1 MRVPGPSLLSAHQ
14 PILRLARRLTPVQA
28 RLSLALAAGFLLV
41 GLVVAQ
47 PLVALA
53 ALTIAATVILL
64 VGGALSL
71 NALAQHLRCREID
84 LIDHLIAAEDAVC
97 LLVDRKDHS
106 VLRGNRRAQERL
118 DLTARPRIGA
128 LFEGLNADP
137 DGLVARLHAQALVQ
151 GHSRHEMLCGQDM
164 HCYMVTRA
172 TPEVMLWRLQIRDHS
187 DPRDSLPFF
196 IAQFDA
202 EGGGS
207 YLSPALRAALDRAG
221 MEEAGFRAAL
231 RSDPAPLLAALPE
244 PLPAGLSV
252 LHLTAPAGQEGE
264 AFLLLPPAMTLA
276 QDAPLDGADIDALDS
291 MPVAIARLRPDGS
304 FTYLNREARRL
315 LRLHSP
321 EPPPLSALLEGL
333 GRPVLE
339 WLADVAS
346 GRLKRSTEVLRLHN
360 DAEETYLRVT
370 LARPGHGL
378 GREVIAA
385 LSDVTELKSLE
396 AKFTQSQKMQAIG
409 QLAGGVAHDF
419 NNLLTA
425 ITGHCDLLLLRHDR
439 SDLDYPDLMQIQQN
453 TNRAA
458 ALVRQL
464 LALSRQQTLKFVTLD
479 LQDMMED
486 VIHLLNR
493 LVGEKITLSLRHGAS
508 VAPIRTDKRQFEQ
521 VLMNLVVN
529 ARDALPMG
537 GEIRI
542 ETDTITLRQG
552 ILRDGVLL
560 PAGEYTVIR
569 IRDDGTGI
577 PQPLLGKVFDPFF
590 TTKRPGEGTGLGL
603 STVYGIVKQSGGYIF
618 VESEEGVGTSFTLYF
633 TAQRPDAVQR
643 VEEAP
648 RKSLPPAALQARRAL
663 VLLVEDEAAVRSFAA
678 RALELQGHR
687 VIEADCGE
695 AALEILNDPE
705 IRPDFFVTDVIMPG
719 LDGPGWIA
727 QIRDRFPETPV
738 LFMSGYAEDSR
749 VAAQARISNASFI
762 GKPFSLA
769 EFTETVNAQMQ
780 RQSEAA

>member
-1 MRVPGPSLLSAHQ
+1 MLTYLQ
-14 PILRLARRLTPVQA
+14 PIVHLAQRLRLSQIRRLLV
-28 RLSLALAAGFLLV
+28 LAAVLAAV
-41 GLVVAQ
+41 GLVLPHAAIA
-47 PLVALA
+47 LVALMA
-53 ALTIAATVILL
+53 AATLL
-64 VGGALSL
+64 VLVAGAV
-71 NALAQHLRCREID
+71 ALRAAAEHLRRHEIG
-84 LIDHLIAAEDAVC
+84 LFEQVFAADDAAC
-97 LLVDRKDHS
+97 LLVNLHDHA
-106 VLRGNRRAQERL
+106 VIWANPRARARL
-118 DLTARPRIGA
+118 DLTESARIGA
-128 LFEGLNADP
+128 VFDGLSADP
-137 DGLVARLHAQALVQ
+137 DGLAARLHDRAQARGEFTHHLPA
-151 GHSRHEMLCGQDM
+151 GQNTCRFTIT
-164 HCYMVTRA
+164 HVTQNTA
-172 TPEVMLWRLQIRDHS
+172 LWRISVQEAR
-187 DPRDSLPFF
+187 DPRDKLPFA

-202 EGGGS
+202 DGGLS
-207 YLSPALRAALDRAG
+207 YLSPELQGVIDTSGISPATFRDR
-221 MEEAGFRAAL
+221 L
-231 RSDPAPLLAALPE
+231 RSDPDSVLAGLPE
-244 PLPAGLSV
+244 QLPGGLSV
-252 LHLTAPAGQEGE
+252 LHLPAEQGE
-264 AFLLLPPAMTLA
+264 TFLLLPDARATRQVVALA
-276 QDAPLDGADIDALDS
+276 SSDMDALEM
-291 MPVAIARLRPDGS
+291 MPVAIARLRPDGTI
-304 FTYLNREARRL
+304 TYLNQEARRL
-315 LRLHSP
+315 LRLRGS
-321 EPPPLSALLEGL
+321 EPPLLSAILEGL

-346 GRLKRSTEVLRLHN
+346 GRLSRATEVLRLN
-360 DAEETYLRVT
+360 SDTDETYLRVT
-370 LARPGHGL
+370 LARPVQGTS
-378 GREVIAA
+378 EDVVAA
-385 LSDVTELKSLE
+385 ISDVTELKSLE

-425 ITGHCDLLLLRHDR
+425 ISGHCDLLLLRHDR

-464 LALSRQQTLKFVTLD
+464 LALSRQQTLKFVTID
-479 LQDMMED
+479 LQETMAD

-493 LVGEKITLSLRHGAS
+493 LVGEKITLSLRHGET

-542 ETDTITLRQG
+542 ETEAVALPQG
-552 ILRDGVLL
+552 FMRDGVHL
-560 PAGEYTVIR
+560 PAGDYTVIR

-618 VESEEGVGTSFTLYF
+618 VESEEGVGTTFTLYF
-633 TAQRPDAVQR
+633 TAQSPSAQQPT
-643 VEEAP
+643 EEP
-648 RKSLPPAALQARRAL
+648 RRKTLPPAALQVRRAL
-663 VLLVEDEAAVRSFAA
+663 VLLVEDEAPVRSFAA

-695 AALEILNDPE
+695 AALEILSNPD
-705 IRPDFFVTDVIMPG
+705 IRPDFFVSDVIMPG
-719 LDGPGWIA
+719 LDGPSWIEL
-727 QIRDRFPETPV
+727 IRDRFPETPV

-769 EFTETVNAQMQ
+769 EFTETVNSQIQ
-780 RQSEAA
+780 RRSEAA